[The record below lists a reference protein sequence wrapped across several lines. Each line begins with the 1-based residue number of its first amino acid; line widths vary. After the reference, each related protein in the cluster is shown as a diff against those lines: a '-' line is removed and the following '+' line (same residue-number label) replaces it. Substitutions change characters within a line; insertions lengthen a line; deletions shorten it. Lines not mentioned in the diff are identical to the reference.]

1 MINTRPNTVC
11 LFSLAVVLAVMGCR
25 EGTDTPGSG
34 STVTNEETRQLV
46 RVSPKASREIVVES
60 AQVKTV
66 TEGLTLQGRIQYDPD
81 HVVRLSSPL
90 VGVVKTVSVSLS
102 EPVKE
107 GQVVAI
113 VASADIGTAYA
124 DLAKAE
130 SNLELAKRNYR
141 RAKDLYEA
149 HSVSKKEFDQA
160 QNDLMKDQAEY
171 RRARQRLL
179 TLKVPANE
187 LDKPR
192 VERRIST
199 HFDLK
204 SPIDGVVIEKN
215 LTIGQMVGTDPSQI
229 LYTIGNL
236 DILQAVAD
244 VYERDLSLVGEGMA
258 VSVEVPSFPNEAF
271 QGTVVHVGDVVDP
284 ITRTTKV
291 RCAVNNFDQK
301 LKPEMFARI
310 HIMKPVSE
318 SLALA
323 VPREALVRIGD
334 EDFVFVEKTEMEYER
349 RKVMAGRTSGDLV
362 EIHEGLKAG
371 ELVVVKGALLLESA
385 LEKRSEMAPIS

>member
-1 MINTRPNTVC
+1 MINTRPNRGH
-11 LFSLAVVLAVMGCR
+11 LLSLAVALALMGYSER
-25 EGTDTPGSG
+25 ADAQASG
-34 STVTNEETRQLV
+34 STVAGEEPGELV
-46 RVSPKASREIVVES
+46 RVSPKATREIVVES

-66 TEGLTLQGRIQYDPD
+66 TKGLTLLGRIQYDPD

-90 VGVVKTVSVSLS
+90 VGIVKTVWVSLS
-102 EPVKE
+102 EHVKE
-107 GQVVAI
+107 GQVVAT
-113 VASADIGTAYA
+113 VESVGIGIAYA
-124 DLAKAE
+124 DYAKAE
-130 SNLELAKRNYR
+130 SDLEFAKQNYR

-179 TLKVPANE
+179 TLKVPASE

-199 HFDLK
+199 RFDLK

-215 LTIGQMVGTDPSQI
+215 LTTGQMVGTDPGQI
-229 LYTIGNL
+229 LFTIGNL

-258 VSVEVPSFPNEAF
+258 ASVEAQPFPSETFE
-271 QGTVVHVGDVVDP
+271 GTVAYVGDVVDP
-284 ITRTTKV
+284 ATRTTKV
-291 RCAVNNFDQK
+291 RCNLKNLNYK
-301 LKPEMFARI
+301 LKPEMFVRI
-310 HIMKPVSE
+310 HITKPVSE
-318 SLALA
+318 ALALA
-323 VPREALVRIGD
+323 VPREALIRIGD

-349 RKVMAGRTSGDLV
+349 RKVVAGPTAGDLV

-371 ELVVVKGALLLESA
+371 DRVVVKGALLLKGA
-385 LEKRSEMAPIS
+385 LEKRRD

>member
-1 MINTRPNTVC
+1 MINTRPNMVH
-11 LFSLAVVLAVMGCR
+11 LLSLAVVLAVTGCQER
-25 EGTDTPGSG
+25 ADTPASG
-34 STVTNEETRQLV
+34 STVTSEETGQLV
-46 RVSPKASREIVVES
+46 HVSPKAKREIVVES

-66 TEGLTLQGRIQYDPD
+66 TEGLTLLGRIQYDPD

-90 VGVVKTVSVSLS
+90 VGVVKTVSVSFS

-107 GQVVAI
+107 GQVVAT

-124 DLAKAE
+124 DFAKAE

-160 QNDLMKDQAEY
+160 QNDFMKDQAEY

-179 TLKVPANE
+179 TLKVPASE

-258 VSVEVPSFPNEAF
+258 VSVEVQAFPNEAF
-271 QGTVVHVGDVVDP
+271 QGTVAYVGDVVDP
-284 ITRTTKV
+284 TTRTTKV
-291 RCAVNNFDQK
+291 RCNLKNLDQK

-323 VPREALVRIGD
+323 VPRGALIRIGD

-349 RKVMAGRTSGDLV
+349 RKVVAGPTSGHLV
-362 EIHEGLKAG
+362 EIHDGLKAG
-371 ELVVVKGALLLESA
+371 ERVVVKGALLLEGA
-385 LEKRSEMAPIS
+385 LEKRMG

>member
-1 MINTRPNTVC
+1 MVH
-11 LFSLAVVLAVMGCR
+11 LLSLAVVLALMGCR
-25 EGTDTPGSG
+25 ERADTPASG
-34 STVTNEETRQLV
+34 STGTSVETGQLV
-46 RVSPKASREIVVES
+46 QVSPKANREIVVES

-66 TEGLTLQGRIQYDPD
+66 TEGLTLLGRIQYDPD

-107 GQVVAI
+107 GQVVAT

-124 DLAKAE
+124 DFAKAE

-141 RAKDLYEA
+141 RAKELYDA

-160 QNDLMKDQAEY
+160 QNDFMKDQAEY

-179 TLKVPANE
+179 TLKVPASE
-187 LDKPR
+187 LDKQR

-204 SPIDGVVIEKN
+204 SPIDGVVIEKS

-236 DILQAVAD
+236 DVLQAVAD
-244 VYERDLSLVGEGMA
+244 VYEQDLSLVGEGMA
-258 VSVEVPSFPNEAF
+258 VSVEVQSFANEAF
-271 QGTVVHVGDVVDP
+271 QGTVAYVGDVVDP
-284 ITRTTKV
+284 TTRTTKV
-291 RCAVNNFDQK
+291 RCNLKNLNQK
-301 LKPEMFARI
+301 LKPEMSARI
-310 HIMKPVSE
+310 RIMKPVSE

-323 VPREALVRIGD
+323 VPREALIRIGD

-349 RKVMAGRTSGDLV
+349 RRVVAGPTSGDLV

-371 ELVVVKGALLLESA
+371 ERVVVKGALLLEGA
-385 LEKRSEMAPIS
+385 LEKRVG